1 MKKGELNQKVDAKVD
16 ETRIALQMLYDELN
30 QGQQKKVLKNEEV
43 AALLERYG
51 VEVNE

>member
-1 MKKGELNQKVDAKVD
+1 MTKSVLHTKIDAAVT
-16 ETRIALQMLYDELN
+16 ETRDALQMLYDELN

-51 VEVNE
+51 VEV